1 MNSTIWNHFSNSIH
15 TSKSIDIEKTEDCLT
30 KRGSGESN
38 SSIKELVIGND
49 LFHNIKDHLVISN
62 YPKLEKLWIKQ
73 TYMSNIESLTICDNE
88 QLREIVV
95 EGIEEKK
102 YCEDDYGK
110 VNLVVLKG
118 SFQKFDLM
126 FISSQSTILYN
137 RS

>member
-95 EGIEEKK
+95 EGIGEKK

-110 VNLVVLKG
+110 VKSVVLKG
-118 SFQKFDLM
+118 SFQ
-126 FISSQSTILYN
+126 
-137 RS
+137 